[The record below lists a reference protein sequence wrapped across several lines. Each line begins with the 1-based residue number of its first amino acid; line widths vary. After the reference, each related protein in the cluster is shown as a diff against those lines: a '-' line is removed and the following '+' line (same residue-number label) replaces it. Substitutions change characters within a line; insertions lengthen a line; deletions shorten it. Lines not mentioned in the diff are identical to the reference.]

1 MKLKLHLQSPREY
14 HLGDQR
20 ELFLVPRD
28 AADVRAV
35 IQAIVDRYS
44 LPSARAVQL
53 RTEDGFSI
61 DPEQSSVILETPKGE
76 AMRLE
81 VVTTA
86 GTAARRR
93 RPRSSK
99 KAAPAPVVL
108 APPPVLACSVCKEEK
123 ARTDFARR
131 QRKRELPV
139 CSCCT
144 RKEQQGA
151 EVH

>member
-1 MKLKLHLQSPREY
+1 MKLKLHFQPP
-14 HLGDQR
+14 LGTEDQR

-35 IQAIVDRYS
+35 IKAIVDRYS
-44 LPSARAVQL
+44 LPSVRAVQL

-61 DPEQSSVILETPKGE
+61 DPEQSSVIFETPKGE

-81 VVTTA
+81 VVMTA

-93 RPRSSK
+93 RPRPSK
-99 KAAPAPVVL
+99 KAAPAAPAVL

-123 ARTDFARR
+123 ARTAFARR

>member
-1 MKLKLHLQSPREY
+1 MKLKLHFQPP
-14 HLGDQR
+14 LGTEDQR

-28 AADVRAV
+28 AADVRTV
-35 IQAIVDRYS
+35 IKAIVDRYS

-61 DPEQSSVILETPKGE
+61 DPEQSSVIFETPKGE

-81 VVTTA
+81 VVMTA

-99 KAAPAPVVL
+99 KAAPAPAVL

-123 ARTDFARR
+123 ARTAFARR

>member
-1 MKLKLHLQSPREY
+1 MI
-14 HLGDQR
+14 
-20 ELFLVPRD
+20 F
-28 AADVRAV
+28 
-35 IQAIVDRYS
+35 
-44 LPSARAVQL
+44 
-53 RTEDGFSI
+53 
-61 DPEQSSVILETPKGE
+61 ETPKGE

-81 VVTTA
+81 VVMTA

-93 RPRSSK
+93 RPRPSK
-99 KAAPAPVVL
+99 KAAPAPAVL

-123 ARTDFARR
+123 ARTAFARR